1 MKVKSNIKDSG
12 ELKLS
17 EILKSELKQRNMT
30 AHQLSKELSIPPS
43 VLNGW
48 LKNVM
53 PSAKNL
59 QQIKK
64 LADFFDLPLSVLL
77 FNTNNEDNNS
87 EVLFSSVFKDKDAKY
102 RLTIEKISE
111 NSNE

>member
-1 MKVKSNIKDSG
+1 MKTNKS

-17 EILKSELKQRNMT
+17 EILKAELKQRNIT
-30 AHQLSKELSIPPS
+30 ANQICKELSIPPS

-59 QQIKK
+59 QQIRK
-64 LADFFDLPLSVLL
+64 LADYFGLPLSVLL
-77 FNTNNEDNNS
+77 FNTNNDDNNA
-87 EVLFSSVFKDKDAKY
+87 EILFSSVFKDKDAKY
-102 RLTIEKISE
+102 RLTIEKIE
-111 NSNE
+111 DNK